1 MIIFPYTTFLCSFS
15 SQSYSAFCL
24 VFSLLL
30 HSFFVVLQQDPALI
44 GCCFRYVGL
53 FCCCCCC
60 FLVKIHLLVNFVMLL
75 PFSYTIF
82 VGILCKILPKD
93 FSFNQLDFLS
103 LGICSQ
109 FQNCGK
115 SGTHTAFTPL
125 KVSF

>member
-1 MIIFPYTTFLCSFS
+1 MC
-15 SQSYSAFCL
+15 QV
-24 VFSLLL
+24 VFSCITCSD
-30 HSFFVVLQQDPALI
+30 SFNLYNNSKGVGIALI
-44 GCCFRYVGL
+44 LQIRKMRHHISDWWSFAGL